1 MSAVNTFIP
10 IPESIINVISTFT
23 TLILI
28 MAMVGIGLNVSFSD
42 LRTKAFKPM
51 IAMLITS
58 IVLSVITFIVV
69 GFL

>member
-10 IPESIINVISTFT
+10 IPEAIINVISTFT

-42 LRTKAFKPM
+42 LKQKH
-51 IAMLITS
+51 S
-58 IVLSVITFIVV
+58 NQ
-69 GFL
+69 